1 VIVGTARLEDLQANR
16 PKLAAFDAPAL
27 RLAGATVLQA
37 LFEMP
42 VSAREAVVPPG
53 LHPTNPA
60 ALVIQAWR
68 CPESP
73 WGAFSLVQ
81 VRAQTRSGVR
91 PRGFVLGAACDRRAA
106 AEALATGFGF
116 PALPAEIRWQ
126 RAYDTVVLE
135 VERGGETILALEGL
149 DPDPLAP
156 GDVQYSGTLNLADTP
171 RGWRLVQLDPEIRAA
186 RAERLRPQL
195 DAFVPEAWGDARL
208 DPYFPVS
215 ASIAQA
221 EIELPAI
228 RFVCKP
234 DLLAF
239 VGTEKVSA

>member
-1 VIVGTARLEDLQANR
+1 MITGTARLADLTANR
-16 PKLAAFDAPAL
+16 PRLPAFDAPAL
-27 RLAGATVLQA
+27 SLPGATIFQA
-37 LFEMP
+37 MFEMP
-42 VSAREAVVPPG
+42 ISAREAVVPPG

-91 PRGFVLGAACDRRAA
+91 PRGFVLGAACDNRAA
-106 AEALATGFGF
+106 AEALACGFGF
-116 PALPAEIRWQ
+116 PALPAEIRW
-126 RAYDTVVLE
+126 RRSYDTLVLE
-135 VERGGETILALEGL
+135 VVRGDETILALEGL
-149 DPDPLAP
+149 DPDPLAA
-156 GDVQYSGTLNLADTP
+156 GDVQYSGTMNLADTP
-171 RGWRLVQLDPEIRAA
+171 LGWRLVQIDPEIRAS
-186 RAERLRPQL
+186 RAERVRPRL
-195 DAFVPEAWGDARL
+195 DAFVPGAWGDSRL

-221 EIELPAI
+221 DIEIPAI

-234 DLLAF
+234 DQLAF
-239 VGTEKVSA
+239 VATEKVR

>member
-1 VIVGTARLEDLQANR
+1 VITGTARLEDLMANR
-16 PKLAAFDAPAL
+16 PKLPAFDAKPL
-27 RLAGATVLQA
+27 ELPGATVFQA

-42 VSAREAVVPPG
+42 IAAREAIVPPG

-68 CPESP
+68 CPVSP

-91 PRGFVLGAACDRRAA
+91 PRGFVVGAACDNRAA
-106 AEALATGFGF
+106 GEALASGFGF

-126 RAYDTVVLE
+126 RSYDTVVIE
-135 VERGGETILALEGL
+135 VRRGDELILGIEGM
-149 DPDPLAP
+149 DPDPLAS

-171 RGWRLVQLDPEIRAA
+171 LGWRLVQVDPEIRPS

-195 DAFVPEAWGDARL
+195 DAFAPAAWGDSRL
-208 DPYFPVS
+208 DPYYPVS

-221 EIELPAI
+221 DVAIPAI

-234 DLLAF
+234 DQLAF
-239 VGTEKVSA
+239 VGTEKVG